1 MQTAKRCLFILLSV
15 FCTSTLFATK
25 YNFTGN
31 GDWKDASNWEGGVIA
46 PYYLKATD
54 TLIINGNCVNEPL
67 EVSEDDF
74 RDVFGASDGTII
86 ISEGASFTLAN
97 FTQFSHGG
105 RMEIYGTLVNQTA
118 FEAFLTDTVII
129 HDGGLLKNQKGA
141 WYVSFFGNQG
151 YLEVKSGGAIINEW
165 EFDNDMDANA
175 GVMVMH
181 SGSSFTNSGRGIFKP
196 GNLTNHGGSI
206 QNSATLSG
214 NAVVAGNLLNTGTIS
229 PGNSPGTYGV
239 TGNYTATSSS
249 IHNFEVGG
257 TEKGQY
263 DVLEVTSTA
272 NLNGT
277 LNVSIINGFYRGD
290 EHEIP
295 IIQGKIKGTFAIVN
309 IPNTYSIIYNENS
322 VVLKRLPIQTVSFT
336 DFRIEKEDN
345 KGRVLWSV
353 VNEADVIRFEVERS
367 SMAYSYF
374 TISQVT
380 ATSAGNYNI
389 IDQYLPKSAYYRIK
403 CIYSNGHVSYSQPV
417 MKYFATNVNTFTG
430 PGNWSD
436 PSKWSKGVVPTIL
449 PAGDYLAINGDCQYD
464 LNTFNN
470 DGFLEILQGSTLNL
484 TKGVFENTGTI
495 NIWGTLEN
503 NAEHFQNLDSINL
516 SGTII
521 NNTTFQNTSS
531 TMGVF
536 NGGTFI
542 NNPSGVYT
550 SGSLKMDGNTGFLNY
565 GTIGGNITF
574 GGDFL
579 NESNLSPGNSPGTCT
594 VMGDY
599 TATSSALHNF
609 EIDGFTPGTYDVL
622 HANGM
627 ANLNGVMNITI
638 KEGLSWNSSTSIPI
652 ITGNINGAFT
662 KANLPDG
669 FVIEYRTNSVVIKS
683 ATALPVQ
690 FVSLKA
696 IAENKQVKLNWE
708 VADEKNVKYY
718 EVQRSINENGFSTI
732 GKVQAISSTH
742 YDFTDVAP
750 KPKALYRIKSVDED
764 DKYQFSHVVLVKQEN
779 AATKMNAIVT
789 ASGNELIVQHRI
801 TQSEGQITIHAI
813 DGKLLKKIIVQK
825 GAQQT
830 LVDFSFAKAGIYVIS
845 YFDNNGAAESQKVFK
860 KRLF

>member
-15 FCTSTLFATK
+15 LCSSALFATK
-25 YNFTGN
+25 YTFTGN
-31 GDWKDASNWEGGVIA
+31 GDWKDQNNWAGGIKPNYQLQA
-46 PYYLKATD
+46 ID
-54 TLIINGNCVNEPL
+54 TLIINGTCINLPEQID
-67 EVSEDDF
+67 EYYFE
-74 RDVFGASDGTII
+74 DVFGSSAGTII
-86 ISEGASFTLAN
+86 ISKGASLTLVN
-97 FTQFSHGG
+97 YTQFSHEG
-105 RMEIYGTLVNQTA
+105 RMEVYGTLINQTT
-118 FEAFLTDTVII
+118 FEAYVSDTII
-129 HDGGLLKNQKGA
+129 IYDGGLLKNERGTGLMR
-141 WYVSFFGNQG
+141 FFGNQG
-151 YLEVKSGGAIINEW
+151 YIELKSGGAIINEW
-165 EFDNDMDANA
+165 EFDNNMFPDRGLIVLN
-175 GVMVMH
+175 
-181 SGSSFTNSGRGIFKP
+181 SGSSIINTGRGTFKT
-196 GNLTNHGGSI
+196 GNIENRGGSI

-214 NAVVAGNLLNTGTIS
+214 NAVIDGNLLNTGTIS

-239 TGNYTATSSS
+239 KGNYTATSST

-257 TEKGQY
+257 TAAGQY
-263 DVLEVTSTA
+263 DLLKVEGTA

-290 EHEIP
+290 DHEIP
-295 IIQGKIKGTFAIVN
+295 IIQGQIKGTFAIVN
-309 IPNTYSIIYNENS
+309 IPNTYSVIYNENS

-336 DFRIEKEDN
+336 DFRIEKEDK

-353 VNEADVIRFEVERS
+353 VNEADVLRYEVERS

-380 ATSAGNYNI
+380 ATSAGTYSI
-389 IDQYLPKSAYYRIK
+389 IDTYTPKSAYYRIK

-417 MKYFATNVNTFTG
+417 MKYYTANVNTFTG

-436 PSKWSKGVVPTIL
+436 PSKWSNGVVPTTL
-449 PAGDYLAINGDCQYD
+449 AAGDYLAINGDCQYD

-503 NAEHFQNLDSINL
+503 NAERFQNLDSINL
-516 SGTII
+516 SGMII
-521 NNTTFQNTSS
+521 NNTTFQNTSF

-609 EIDGFTPGTYDVL
+609 EIDGFTTGTYDVL
-622 HANGM
+622 HVNGV

-638 KEGLSWNSSTSIPI
+638 KEGLPWNSSTSIPI
-652 ITGNINGAFT
+652 IKGNINGVFI
-662 KANLPDG
+662 KADLPDG
-669 FVIEYRTNSVVIKS
+669 FVIEYNSTSVVVKR

-696 IAENKQVKLNWE
+696 FAENNQVKLQWE
-708 VADEKNVKYY
+708 AADEKNVKHY
-718 EVQRSINENGFSTI
+718 EVQRSNNANGFSTV
-732 GKVQAISSTH
+732 GKVQAASYMH
-742 YDFTDVAP
+742 YTFTDLVP
-750 KPKALYRIKSVDED
+750 EPKALYRIKSVDD
-764 DKYQFSHVVLVKQEN
+764 DGKYKYSQVVLVKQEN
-779 AATKMNAIVT
+779 AAPKMNATVT
-789 ASGNELIVQHRI
+789 SSGNEIIVQHRI
-801 TQSEGQITIHAI
+801 ALAEGQIMIHAI
-813 DGKLLKKIIVQK
+813 DGKLLKKIKVQK
-825 GAQQT
+825 DSQQT
-830 LVDFSFAKAGIYVIS
+830 SVDFSFAKAGIYVIS
-845 YFDNNGAAESQKVFK
+845 YFDNSGAVESQKVFK
-860 KRLF
+860 R